1 MALNFHEKFDRPETA
16 LPSDRSTG
24 LVFAAVALI
33 VAYMT
38 RDFAIAPVVSLAI
51 ASAFVGLSLIAPSV
65 LRPLNVAW
73 MRFAG
78 LLAVVVN
85 PVVMLLLFAVSIVPA
100 GFLMQLVRDPLRRR
114 RGAGST
120 YWIPVEP
127 NAASSM
133 KNQF

>member
-38 RDFAIAPVVSLAI
+38 RDFAIVPVVSLAI

-85 PVVMLLLFAVSIVPA
+85 PVVMLLLFAVAIVPA